1 MHRSRFPHLQGVAM
15 SFSFIGAAHAAG
27 ADVANKGD
35 GVFPPFDTST
45 FAGQLF
51 WLALTFGVLY
61 FLMSRIALP
70 RVAETLEARDS
81 RIDGDLRA
89 AAAMQQKAKEAGE
102 AYEKLLADARGNAQV
117 IGNKAKDEAN
127 QAADQRR
134 KVVEADSAQKIAQ
147 SEASIAAARD
157 KAMTNVASIASD
169 TAAEIVKRISG
180 IAPKADDVKKAV
192 AAAQASGG

>member
-1 MHRSRFPHLQGVAM
+1 M

-27 ADVANKGD
+27 ADAANKGD

-51 WLALTFGVLY
+51 WLAVTFGLLY
-61 FLMSRIALP
+61 TLMSKVALP
-70 RVAETLEARDS
+70 RVAEILETRDA
-81 RIDGDLRA
+81 RIDGDLKA

-102 AYEKLLADARGNAQV
+102 VYEKLLADARGNAQT

-134 KVVEADSAQKIAQ
+134 KAVEAETAQKVAQ
-147 SEASIAAARD
+147 SEAVIIAARD
-157 KAMTNVASIASD
+157 KAMTNVTTIAAD
-169 TAAEIVKRISG
+169 TAAEIVKRITG
-180 IAPKADDVKKAV
+180 VAPKADDVKRAV
-192 AAAQASGG
+192 TAAQSTGG